1 MKNNEK
7 ILYVTG
13 SIVLTVVSFLVLP
26 VLIDKGATAI
36 YKMLYTDEKD
46 V

>member
-1 MKNNEK
+1 MKENEK
-7 ILYVTG
+7 IFYVAG
-13 SIVLTVVSFLVLP
+13 SLVLTVVSFLVLP

-36 YKMLYTDEKD
+36 YRMLYTNEKD

>member
-1 MKNNEK
+1 MKENEK
-7 ILYVTG
+7 IFYVAG
-13 SIVLTVVSFLVLP
+13 SVVLTVVSFLILP

-36 YKMLYTDEKD
+36 YKMLCTEEKD

>member
-1 MKNNEK
+1 MKDSEK
-7 ILYVTG
+7 LLYVAG
-13 SIVLTVVSFLVLP
+13 SVVLTVVSFLVLP

-36 YKMLYTDEKD
+36 YKLLYTEEKD